1 MFTCVS
7 IFTESAT
14 SGGLV
19 KADTV
24 SVCGQVR
31 QGRRISFDADQWFTR
46 YLSNPNPST
55 NVNDTVT
62 AAATTVARPPT
73 QRKEIS
79 CTLLRCAPESSPA
92 NNTMKSADS
101 GEIARDISFANTAQF
116 LLLSLES
123 VHALTQ
129 VCKHLRIA
137 TCFSL
142 HVINQIVISYFCR

>member
-1 MFTCVS
+1 MK
-7 IFTESAT
+7 
-14 SGGLV
+14 G
-19 KADTV
+19 DTV

-55 NVNDTVT
+55 SLNSTASATVT
-62 AAATTVARPPT
+62 TTVARSSA

-79 CTLLRCAPESSPA
+79 CTLLRCAVEPA
-92 NNTMKSADS
+92 PSDKMEKKSVDS
-101 GEIARDISFANTAQF
+101 GETARDISFANTAQF

-129 VCKHLRIA
+129 VRMFPH
-137 TCFSL
+137 
-142 HVINQIVISYFCR
+142 Y